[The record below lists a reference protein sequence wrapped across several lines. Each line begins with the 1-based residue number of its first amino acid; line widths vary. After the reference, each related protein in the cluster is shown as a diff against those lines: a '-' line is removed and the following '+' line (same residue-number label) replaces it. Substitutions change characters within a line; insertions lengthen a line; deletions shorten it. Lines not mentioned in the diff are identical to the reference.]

1 MKEEPDDFL
10 QLIQWHMSFLNGR
23 PAIVNST
30 ALQRHDPF
38 VIGKTLSES
47 CVDWVGIERERGEA
61 TMITGFGLCSNRCVS
76 LKMKDNET

>member
-30 ALQRHDPF
+30 ALQRQDPF
-38 VIGKTLSES
+38 VIGKTSSES
-47 CVDWVGIERERGEA
+47 CVDWFGIEREGEA
-61 TMITGFGLCSNRCVS
+61 AMITGPGLCSNGCVS